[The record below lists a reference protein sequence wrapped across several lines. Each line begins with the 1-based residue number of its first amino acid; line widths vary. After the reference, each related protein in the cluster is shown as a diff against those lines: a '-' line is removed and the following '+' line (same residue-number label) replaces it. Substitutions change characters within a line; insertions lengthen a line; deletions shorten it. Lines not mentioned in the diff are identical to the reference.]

1 MDHVL
6 VLIHFTGRF
15 FQALAKFSNA
25 IPLFMT
31 GDAGSVSVS
40 RNIQLGLILKHSLVF
55 LGGFAVLFG
64 VFLALAAKKWFVKTD
79 PRVEKALEVMAHAH
93 CGACGYAGCEQYAE
107 AVVDDPS
114 VPPNLCT
121 PGGEACTQALAEL
134 TGKEPSEREPHYA
147 RVMCGGETRKLKK
160 RFNTK
165 VCRIA
170 GLLCWL

>member
-55 LGGFAVLFG
+55 LRGSLFFLVCSSLWQRRNGLLRQIRELRKRLKLWLMRTVVRADMPDANNTLKLLLMIHLFHRIFALLVAR
-64 VFLALAAKKWFVKTD
+64 LAL
-79 PRVEKALEVMAHAH
+79 RRL
-93 CGACGYAGCEQYAE
+93 Q
-107 AVVDDPS
+107 
-114 VPPNLCT
+114 N
-121 PGGEACTQALAEL
+121 
-134 TGKEPSEREPHYA
+134 
-147 RVMCGGETRKLKK
+147 
-160 RFNTK
+160 
-165 VCRIA
+165 
-170 GLLCWL
+170 